1 MSDVLLTTVVAV
13 VMILGLA
20 GVVIPV
26 LPGLMVIWAA
36 ALAYGFAVGFGVGG
50 VIVMVV
56 LSVLV
61 GISALAGV
69 VVPGRVA
76 DSSGVTR
83 RTQFIGL
90 IGAVVGFFAVPVVGL
105 ALGAVT
111 GVLLAEYAGTR
122 DWARARAATIAL
134 AKGFGLN
141 TLIQLAVG
149 FVMIIVWSLWAATVV
164 F

>member
-1 MSDVLLTTVVAV
+1 MSDVLLSAIVAV

-26 LPGLMVIWAA
+26 LPGLTVIWAA
-36 ALAYGFAVGFGVGG
+36 ALAYGFAVGFGAGG
-50 VIVMVV
+50 VTVMIV
-56 LSVLV
+56 LSILV
-61 GISALAGV
+61 GISAVAGV

-76 DSSGVTR
+76 GSSGMTA
-83 RTQFIGL
+83 RTQVVGL

-105 ALGAVT
+105 VLGALV

-122 DWARARAATIAL
+122 DWPRARAATIAL
-134 AKGFGLN
+134 AKGFGIN
-141 TLIQLAVG
+141 TLIQLALG
-149 FVMIIVWSLWAATVV
+149 FVMIMVWSSWAATVV